1 MTRFFVGITGASG
14 HAYADALL
22 RALLAAGHEVDLAAT
37 PAGCLVLRHELGV
50 EAGVQGEELA
60 NSLPGWLGEEAAQR
74 VRVFRSDEVGAPPS
88 SGTALTGAAII
99 CPCSMGTLGRVR
111 AGFSSNLVERVAD
124 VALKEGRRLVLVP
137 RETPMSAI
145 HLENLLDLTRMG
157 AICLPAM
164 PGFYHHPKTLEDLVD
179 HVVGKV
185 LDRLSVEH
193 RRGAR
198 WKGLDEP
205 PGEEGSRPPE
215 SAPGGAEQAP

>member
-1 MTRFFVGITGASG
+1 
-14 HAYADALL
+14 
-22 RALLAAGHEVDLAAT
+22 
-37 PAGCLVLRHELGV
+37 
-50 EAGVQGEELA
+50 
-60 NSLPGWLGEEAAQR
+60 
-74 VRVFRSDEVGAPPS
+74 
-88 SGTALTGAAII
+88 
-99 CPCSMGTLGRVR
+99 MGTLGRVR

-205 PGEEGSRPPE
+205 PGEEGARPPE
-215 SAPGGAEQAP
+215 SAPGGAKQAP